1 MPNATVRANAR
12 PMPEA
17 DATRRANPDRY
28 WRDAHSNLEEQI
40 RNIRCMSSIAEDF
53 SCRITVEYD
62 DLTFVAMTMTKRELD
77 CLMCS
82 VSTVSRMADDL
93 DKIYQEQVATA
104 RNEEKANV

>member
-12 PMPEA
+12 SMPEA
-17 DATRRANPDRY
+17 DATHRANPDRY
-28 WRDAHSNLEEQI
+28 WREAHSNLEEQI
-40 RNIRCMSSIAEDF
+40 RNLRCMSSIAEDF
-53 SCRITVEYD
+53 SCRITIEHD

-93 DKIYQEQVATA
+93 DKVYQAQVAPS
-104 RNEEKANV
+104 RNEEPANV